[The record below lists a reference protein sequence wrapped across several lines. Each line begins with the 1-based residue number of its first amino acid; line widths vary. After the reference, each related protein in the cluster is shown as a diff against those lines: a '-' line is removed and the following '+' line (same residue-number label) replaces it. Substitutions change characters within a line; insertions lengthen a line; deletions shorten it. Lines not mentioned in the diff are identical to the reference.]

1 MRTTF
6 ESLLV
11 ATLLLA
17 AAGCATSG
25 ERSDDEFRSRDV
37 LTLEQINSV
46 RATNAYEAVERLKS
60 QWLRTRGSAQL
71 PTADGQPQFDENEV
85 LVYLD
90 DQRLGGVQNL
100 RGIEIAAVRYIQYY
114 SPAQASA
121 RWGFNHGG
129 GVIFVSTQP
138 LDS

>member
-1 MRTTF
+1 MRTAF

-11 ATLLLA
+11 ATVLVATLA
-17 AAGCATSG
+17 CAANQG
-25 ERSDDEFRSRDV
+25 SDGGFRSRDV

-46 RATNAYEAVERLKS
+46 RATNAYQAVERLKS
-60 QWLRTRGSAQL
+60 QWLRTRGSSQL
-71 PTADGQPQFDENEV
+71 PAAEGQPQFTENEV

-90 DQRLGGVQNL
+90 DQRLGGVENL
-100 RGIEIAAVRYIQYY
+100 RSIEIAAIQYIQYY
-114 SPAQASA
+114 SPSEAGA